1 MRSASFTEPLVLSGV
16 GVHGGQK
23 GSVRLTR
30 HPGPVVVRT
39 RGGMALVSELAVEDT
54 TRSTTVRSVANGA
67 VVVRTAE
74 HLFAA
79 LAGHSVHA
87 GVAIDLEGDEVPL
100 LDGGARLF
108 SDALVRLAVAPGRA
122 PLEVA
127 RGGVVEVFGSRYTFA
142 PGDRPSVAVTIDFG
156 DAPLDSDAS
165 WDGDADD
172 FALRIAPARTF
183 AMEHEIEALGA
194 ASLARFADADS
205 VVVVGAKLFGA
216 GEVLRDEPARHKL
229 LDLLGDAYLHGGPPI
244 GSVHALRPGHRSNHA
259 ALRTAIEQGILRRR
273 S

>member
-1 MRSASFTEPLVLSGV
+1 MRSASFTEPSVLSGM

-23 GSVRLTR
+23 ASVRLSR
-30 HPGPVVVRT
+30 HAGPIVVRT
-39 RGGMALVSELAVEDT
+39 AGGTALLRDLAVEDT
-54 TRSTTVRSVANGA
+54 TRSTTVRSVVNPA

-79 LAGHSVHA
+79 LAGHSIHE

-100 LDGGARLF
+100 LDGGARCF
-108 SDALVRLAVAPGRA
+108 SDALVRLALAPGRA
-122 PLEVA
+122 ALEVA
-127 RGGVVEVFGSRYTFA
+127 RSGVVEVFGSRFTFT
-142 PGDRPSVAVTIDFG
+142 PGDRPRVAVTLDFG
-156 DAPLDSDAS
+156 DAPLDPEAS
-165 WDGDADD
+165 WDGDASD
-172 FALRIAPARTF
+172 FAARIAPARTF

-205 VVVVGAKLFGA
+205 VVIVGAKLFGA

-259 ALRTAIEQGILRRR
+259 ALRSAIEQGILRRR